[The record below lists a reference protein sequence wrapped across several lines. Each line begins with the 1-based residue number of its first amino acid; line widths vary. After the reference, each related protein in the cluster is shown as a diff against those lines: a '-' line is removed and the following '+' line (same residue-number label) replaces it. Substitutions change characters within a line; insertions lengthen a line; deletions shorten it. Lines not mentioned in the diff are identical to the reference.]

1 MMNWIAPV
9 LLSSLLLGFG
19 CGGDSSSE
27 AIDTP
32 LSPEESADPVLGS
45 EASAGLIDEFDAAT
59 IPDAPFDM
67 ILGTGRETYVPI
79 VDGETLFLEL
89 GHQGLQHVLVSV
101 RLFGLPQDRY
111 FVDFQLVRND
121 GVTVSEP
128 AYVRVPFNDMADG
141 SGAELLGY
149 TLVVADPE
157 LAVSHDAVLRVAV
170 EGPEGG
176 IVMDEREVHVEWAPE
191 DWNPDA

>member
-1 MMNWIAPV
+1 MMNWIVPV
-9 LLSSLLLGFG
+9 LLSTLLFGAG
-19 CGGDSSSE
+19 CGGDSGPE
-27 AIDTP
+27 ATDMP
-32 LSPEESADPVLGS
+32 PSPEGSTDSVVDS

-79 VDGETLFLEL
+79 VDGDTLYLEL

-101 RLFGLPQDRY
+101 QLLGLPQDRY
-111 FVDFQLVRND
+111 YVDFQLVRND

-128 AYVRVPFNDMADG
+128 AYVRVPFNHMADE

-149 TLVVADPE
+149 TLVVADPD
-157 LAVSHDAVLRVAV
+157 LAVGHDAVLRVAV

-176 IVMDEREVHVEWAPE
+176 VAMDERKVHVEWAPE
-191 DWNPDA
+191 GWNPDA